1 VLAWAYELTPDGIL
15 KTADADARPR
25 HPKSGRLF
33 AVVITCA
40 AIAAAGVFLFNRIID
55 RAAPQSAT
63 EPAERSIAV
72 LPFSDLSPTKDQDY
86 FCDGMSEEILDAVAK
101 IEGVRVVARTSSFSF
116 KGKGVDAAEIGR
128 RLGVRHV
135 LDGSLRR
142 EGDRVR
148 VWAQLVDARTGFH
161 LWSDT
166 YERELH
172 GIFALQDEITRN
184 IVAALR
190 TKLTGAAQE
199 AVAARRP
206 QNSEA
211 HQLYLRGRYH
221 WNKRDPENFR
231 KGIDFYQRAIEADPE
246 YALAYAGLADAFIS
260 LGFHGYGALSP
271 LDAMPKARAAAEKAI
286 ALDDSLAEAHVSLAT
301 VKHLF
306 DWNVPAAEQE
316 FRRAIELNASYAT
329 AHHWYALLLALEGR
343 HDESLRGIRK
353 AQELDPLSL
362 IINMNVGWMVYFAR
376 DYDAAIDQCRRTID
390 MDPRFPHG
398 HWMLG
403 QSYREKKMYAEA
415 IGELQRAL
423 DASGGSP
430 RNRATLGHAFAVAGH
445 RAEAEEAIAVLKQ
458 EAADRYFPPYFI
470 GVIYFGLGDLD
481 EGFAWL
487 EKALEERSAG
497 LMFLKADPIFDSV
510 REDPRFRSLVE
521 RVTAR

>member
-1 VLAWAYELTPDGIL
+1 LRRSAFFSSTGCS
-15 KTADADARPR
+15 
-25 HPKSGRLF
+25 HPKVEHALTSRS
-33 AVVITCA
+33 T
-40 AIAAAGVFLFNRIID
+40 D
-55 RAAPQSAT
+55 RSP
-63 EPAERSIAV
+63 V

-101 IEGVRVVARTSSFSF
+101 IDGVRVVARTSSFSF

-148 VWAQLVDARTGFH
+148 VWAQLVDARNGFH

-166 YERELH
+166 YEREVH
-172 GIFALQDEITRN
+172 SIFALQDEITRN

-190 TKLTGAAQE
+190 TKLSGAAQE

-231 KGIDFYQRAIEADPE
+231 KAMEFYQRAIDADPD

-271 LDAMPKARAAAEKAI
+271 LDAMPKARAAAEKAV

-306 DWNVPAAEQE
+306 DWNVPAAEQG

-329 AHHWYALLLALEGR
+329 AHHWYALLLALESR
-343 HDESLRGIRK
+343 HEESLREIRK

-362 IINMNVGWMVYFAR
+362 IINMNVGWMLYFAR
-376 DYDAAIDQCRRTID
+376 DYDAAIAQCRRTID

-403 QSYREKKMYAEA
+403 QAYREKKMAAEA
-415 IGELQRAL
+415 IAAL
-423 DASGGSP
+423 RIAFDASGRSP
-430 RNRATLGHAFAVAGH
+430 RNLATLGHALAVAGQ
-445 RAEAEEAIAVLKQ
+445 RAEAELAIEALKR
-458 EAADRYFPPYFI
+458 EAEERYFPPYFI
-470 GVIYFGLGDLD
+470 GVIFLGLRELD

-487 EKALEERSAG
+487 EKAVEERSAG
-497 LMFLKADPIFDSV
+497 LMFLKADPIFDPW
-510 REDPRFRSLVE
+510 RNDPRFHSLSE
-521 RVTAR
+521 RVKPR